1 MIDAPEKIPPL
12 PATPPPPRGED
23 VTLLKARA
31 VYEVAH
37 EALNSQSA
45 VMLEKRVNGKVPED
59 QFFVVDQD
67 PLKHGV
73 TVGVTDTNGALQDNS
88 VFTVRFGR
96 STENE
101 SVLRATMV
109 QSDHKQNSTP
119 PYSLDLKNM
128 AYMEKTTFPFIQQ
141 ALPNTDQ
148 GRYIAENIIEAYA
161 TYIVRNKDGSYEA
174 GTISTL
180 NYNDIPQEQRIGS
193 ITVIKYKTPDGK
205 EAFACMGNSFA
216 VQDKE
221 PKPKERMKMAFVE
234 NAKQKADSKQIIETP
249 ASLAAATELV
259 ATNKANELLELIK
272 GYRNYE
278 VQLYFTQG
286 VTSNNPEKRAE
297 VAKVIRAILEKKE
310 EPDQEIEIAMAKRN
324 LFDEL
329 NKVLP
334 IDQKD
339 KDTIQFGRNL
349 VRLLEEHKDLFDYL
363 VDLSTQ
369 PSMGSYADEL
379 TRGAS
384 SQFLFHA
391 NLYHPK
397 KSLLLREDVIQKQAA
412 FLNQEPNVTKESLI
426 DDTNAYAC
434 FTLRKADHLRIVGD
448 ETESAPVRSAVANQ
462 LPVLEKPLLF
472 LMSHSVDYAAES
484 IQMTQGRNRIE
495 AVSILYRL
503 SQRVYSGHEQSY
515 PIFAQ
520 RLSESTEMQNALA
533 DCFTDP
539 VVDNRCF
546 YASTLLENLTSH
558 EDTRAIVASI
568 IGKNTKLKDSL
579 IGLLS
584 FNRIDIQPQQSFATL
599 ERSRISGANIFET
612 LYQDP
617 GSREALSQSVS
628 TDDIANAI
636 NTYAQHRQSKE
647 YNEHINKMLQDKSPN
662 VRAAAYHTP
671 PQVTEALSRL
681 VKTWGLETKV
691 GPLDSHLLTHVEKG
705 KNYTA
710 ARGNHYVGIN
720 EGNVYTDNDQKDIVY
735 VHENRNQLNIRSGSN
750 CHVDT
755 IATDQT
761 RVNPDGDL
769 FIGQIVQ
776 GIKPKVVIDPGKKGR
791 VFVHYDFDLQNVEV
805 ENRDWIYKDRVFKEG
820 LPPKQSNSINGVYVI
835 THNNEIFYLV
845 EAESQ
850 GNEKKR
856 VLTAYKREFV
866 HLPGEAPQEKMIFLR
881 AQDPENKD
889 AFNAWAGKT
898 MGASEVNEIIAKTG
912 LEQQVGAYQGSEADI
927 LKAACLSLHPS
938 EPVFKTLHAIV
949 SELSDPL
956 QIAKAYVEA
965 RQAYLNQYD
974 SHKVK
979 YHDATVQGYV
989 DFTNYALLTNK
1000 HINLKDKYY
1009 QYTPIATHTASP
1021 IERVDFAFQAITH
1034 NFAADNLL
1042 IALQESQGIQRTIS
1056 LDEALAIPQN
1066 KEMFD
1071 KLVKLYEEVFA
1082 PEKEEAYVKAEAEMA
1097 KSREKKT
1104 LQEVS
1109 TTIGKRLYA
1118 FYESAR
1124 TNSDK
1129 PQEIKTANALISN
1142 AALLFKK
1149 LSTDITELDF
1159 SALTPDTIAK
1169 LLTVCI
1175 GAPVS
1180 FETENNIPVIKI
1192 HAEGTEGKTTHINGE
1207 YGHLIDPHHS
1217 ESETDAPVWNL
1228 VFDNPD
1234 SEGAMD
1240 ITTPSFSH
1248 IARTNN
1254 VDIKS
1259 GSVDRIDKAQDHL
1272 GIDESRVGTIGSVY
1286 TLHAKYGAFDQ
1297 IGNIEH
1303 VTVRGDQNYPGSKV
1317 GTIEYG
1323 EIVHG
1328 THVTLQEGAKV
1339 IVGDAEKV
1347 IFGKE
1352 LHGERHQNTVLI
1364 IGSNPPSTIESA
1376 ENEALLF
1383 VTGDFLKTK
1392 QRILDA
1398 RGKSTVSVETFDAL
1412 TAHLPQKEG
1421 DITLVTFGGKTY
1433 TVLRTKAYNADR
1445 KDYND
1450 TGYAFIEVVQR
1461 NDAQYLFLRD
1471 QLTIPAEAPQKLNEA
1486 QLKQLFPGQTIT
1498 TRYETV
1504 KQADGT
1510 QKEILVLEKPA
1521 EEGQNKPLLI
1531 GTPDQYAWLQKH
1543 PHLKLAGSVIFSAH
1557 EAQPQSIVLDSLDIQ
1572 DEAHINVLDGN
1583 INIQI
1588 NHLSGK
1594 GNIRVAGAIENSSF
1608 EFNDSTLSIGNKNNV
1623 AVKGGSLI
1631 FINSSDTG
1639 NITLDGTSIE
1649 GALLGKG
1656 QFALR
1661 NCKFPFRQ
1669 WQDIVNLEKKG
1680 LILLPGSIT
1689 FVDKTISIRVPL
1701 TLKEQDELK
1710 TNLVIQDFT
1719 DFENRINA
1727 ASAEAG
1733 EQIYIAD
1740 IGGRMYEAVQSD
1752 KLRGMKPESLQ
1763 ALTDRMKQY
1772 TGRGNELNEFTRD
1785 DFENLTQEQME
1796 GLLALC
1802 LTSEE
1807 HNKQYIRVQLEQNKA
1822 VLYIDISPEKKKMGE
1837 KIFLG
1842 IPDYTSTI
1850 LGAGD
1855 EKVTIKLKGADT
1867 QFHISGTI
1875 KHLET
1880 EGVENSWLKIHTKA
1894 SVDTIIDLNEGE
1906 HLVIMLQGSI
1916 GSLNAAKIVELDTF
1930 STSSPPTIESA
1941 GKITKLIEIEHENR
1955 APARIGYVQEIT
1967 DAQLT
1972 NAVIIASTIQNL
1984 YIRENGTANVLIW
1997 NKNASGNTNYWP
2009 NTVKF
2014 PQTAKVMA
2022 ATGENTSFSP
2032 YQTDAGTNTIL
2043 QVVVFENNGL
2053 DKKHVELVHVIEPHE
2068 GQPNQTIQLLESI
2081 RIPDNPR
2088 QQVVIDANNSL
2099 QIVEQVP
2106 QNEVDLISFVQD
2118 AIKFNPKLKRKIAD
2132 IIGIPQNDVPQFLE
2146 QAKIDPTKTETLFE
2160 KIIIRKKVENIP
2172 FNPPFAIVEELKGNE
2187 FIFINYSAYFHD
2199 CTNQIVKFHG
2209 DANCIL
2215 DNVTADRGS
2224 ITLEG
2229 RTHTTINNVWVTENT
2244 RNSNDPVIRINE
2256 NAVATIHGF
2265 QGNKIE
2271 FGEGSAALFLDATL
2285 KPTKLSASKPV
2296 GSLVIL
2302 GPFAQHSGMVTRE
2315 KFNNVFHL
2323 PNNLRIGSL
2332 FANEVKSNA
2341 PLPIVLDSLFPQ
2353 AFEIDG
2359 RKLVFMAVPHETNP
2373 RRKAY
2378 SLFEVTNNGVE
2389 DRLELICAT
2398 ENKDMFKYGVRDGGF
2413 ELRDQTEKRA
2423 IPDIK
2428 RMLTAAFYQFQDRL
2442 NDEQHDEYAK
2452 KIAVAFEETM
2462 KVQPKLSI
2470 EAMEKA
2476 TEIVML
2482 NHQQIVDFRK
2492 RIASPTAVD
2501 TINLVMP
2508 HLSRDEDI
2516 KRFSRIKSVV
2526 KSVSGSEIKAMEK
2539 KQAEQYIN
2547 EVAAALTPIVFEP
2560 ERELASGQLAAKLS
2574 MIRVIDSMLVTDS
2587 S

>member
-710 ARGNHYVGIN
+710 ERGNHYVGIN

-755 IATDQT
+755 IETDQT
-761 RVNPDGDL
+761 RINPDGDL
-769 FIGQIVQ
+769 FIGQIAQ
-776 GIKPKVVIDPGKKGR
+776 GIKPKVIVDPGKKGR

-805 ENRDWIYKDRVFKEG
+805 ENLDWIYKDRVFKEG
-820 LPPKQSNSINGVYVI
+820 LPPTQNSDVNGVYVI
-835 THNNEIFYLV
+835 THNNDIFYLV

-850 GNEKKR
+850 GREKKR

-889 AFNAWAGKT
+889 AFNEWAGKT
-898 MGASEVNEIIAKTG
+898 MGVSEVNEIIAKTG
-912 LEQQVGAYQGSEADI
+912 LEQQVGAYQDNEADI
-927 LKAACLSLHPS
+927 LKTACLSLHPS
-938 EPVFKTLHAIV
+938 EPVFQTLRATV

-956 QIAKAYVEA
+956 QIAEAYVKA

-974 SHKVK
+974 PQKVK
-979 YHDATVQGYV
+979 YHDASVQGYV
-989 DFTNYALLTNK
+989 DFTNDAFIKQTQ
-1000 HINLKDKYY
+1000 INLKTKYY
-1009 QYTPIATHTASP
+1009 KYTPIPENTTLP
-1021 IERVDFAFQAITH
+1021 KERVDLAFQAITH

-1082 PEKEEAYVKAEAEMA
+1082 PEKEAAYMRVENEMAEA
-1097 KSREKKT
+1097 RERET

-1118 FYESAR
+1118 FYQSAHA
-1124 TNSDK
+1124 NVNK
-1129 PQEIKTANALISN
+1129 PQEINTANALISN

-1149 LSTDITELDF
+1149 SSTDITELDF
-1159 SALTPDTIAK
+1159 SASTPDTIAK

-1175 GAPVS
+1175 GSPVS
-1180 FETENNIPVIKI
+1180 FETENNTPVIKI
-1192 HAEGTEGKTTHINGE
+1192 HTEETEGKTTHINGE

-1228 VFDNPD
+1228 VFESPNFETEMFIDT
-1234 SEGAMD
+1234 S
-1240 ITTPSFSH
+1240 SFSH
-1248 IARTNN
+1248 LARTKN
-1254 VDIKS
+1254 VNIRN
-1259 GSVDRIDKAQDHL
+1259 GTVDHIDDAQEYL
-1272 GIDESRVGTIGSVY
+1272 FIDEARVGTIGNVN
-1286 TLHAKYGAFDQ
+1286 TLQAKFGAFDQ
-1297 IGNIEH
+1297 IGNAAY
-1303 VTVRGDQNYPGSKV
+1303 VTIRGDQNYPTSQV
-1317 GTIEYG
+1317 GIIEYG

-1339 IVGDAEKV
+1339 IAGECEKV
-1347 IFGKE
+1347 SFVKE
-1352 LHGERHQNTVLI
+1352 SFRNLYQNTILV
-1364 IGSNPPSTIESA
+1364 IGQNTPVVENA

-1383 VTGDFLKTK
+1383 VTGDFQRTK

-1412 TAHLPQKEG
+1412 KNQAAHLPQKEG
-1421 DITLVTFGGKTY
+1421 DITLVTVSGKTY

-1461 NDAQYLFLRD
+1461 NDTQYLFLRD
-1471 QLTIPAEAPQKLNEA
+1471 QLTIPAEAPQQLNEA

-1521 EEGQNKPLLI
+1521 EEDQNKPLLI
-1531 GTPDQYAWLQKH
+1531 GTPYQYAWLQKH
-1543 PHLKLAGSVIFSAH
+1543 PHLKLARSVIFSAH
-1557 EAQPQSIVLDSLDIQ
+1557 EAQPQSIVLDKLDIQ
-1572 DEAHINVLDGN
+1572 NEAHINVLDGN

-1588 NHLSGK
+1588 NHLNGK

-1623 AVKGGSLI
+1623 AVKGGNLI
-1631 FINSSDTG
+1631 FINASDTG

-1649 GALLGKG
+1649 GTLLGKG

-1661 NCKFPFRQ
+1661 NCKFPFHQ
-1669 WQDIVNLEKKG
+1669 KQDIVNLEKKG
-1680 LILLPGSIT
+1680 LTLLPGSIT

-1719 DFENRINA
+1719 DFENRIKA
-1727 ASAEAG
+1727 ATAEAG

-1740 IGGRMYEAVQSD
+1740 VGGRMYEVIKAP
-1752 KLRGMKPESLQ
+1752 MKHGLHQNRAKE
-1763 ALTDRMKQY
+1763 LTQKMEEF
-1772 TGRGNELNEFTRD
+1772 TGRQTSQLEHSD
-1785 DFENLTQEQME
+1785 YENLSKEQIE
-1796 GLLALC
+1796 ELLTLC
-1802 LTSEE
+1802 VTPDSEY
-1807 HNKQYIRVQLEQNKA
+1807 KQNASVKLEQNKA
-1822 VLYIDISPEKKKMGE
+1822 ILSLRTPDLEAENNQLDLRIPQYACYVLGGD
-1837 KIFLG
+1837 
-1842 IPDYTSTI
+1842 
-1850 LGAGD
+1850 D
-1855 EKVTIKLKGADT
+1855 EKTIIQVAGKKT
-1867 QFHISGTI
+1867 QFTIGGKI

-1880 EGVENSWLKIHTKA
+1880 TGEEGSEVIVNHKA
-1894 SVDTIIDLNEGE
+1894 EIGTIYDLNENPGE
-1906 HLVIMLQGSI
+1906 HLTVTIQGSVADI
-1916 GSLNAAKIVELDTF
+1916 KTAHKVVIYGNATRSAKLGT
-1930 STSSPPTIESA
+1930 A
-1941 GKITKLIEIEHENR
+1941 GKIAQLIELDHTQLGYIHEIGNASLRNSRLVTGNVETIEISE
-1955 APARIGYVQEIT
+1955 IGN
-1967 DAQLT
+1967 AQ
-1972 NAVIIASTIQNL
+1972 
-1984 YIRENGTANVLIW
+1984 VLIW

-2022 ATGENTSFSP
+2022 ATGENTSFPP
-2032 YQTDAGTNTIL
+2032 YQTEAGTNTIL
-2043 QVVVFENNGL
+2043 QVVVFENSGI
-2053 DKKHVELVHVIEPHE
+2053 DKKHVELVHVVEPHE
-2068 GQPNQTIQLLESI
+2068 DQPNQTMQLLESV

-2088 QQVVIDANNSL
+2088 QHVVIDANNSL

-2118 AIKFNPKLKRKIAD
+2118 AIRFNPKLKRKIAD

-2146 QAKIDPTKTETLFE
+2146 QAKTEPTKTETLFE
-2160 KIIIRKKVENIP
+2160 KITIRKKVDNIP
-2172 FNPPFAIVEELKGNE
+2172 FNPALVIVEELNNNNE
-2187 FIFINYSAYFHD
+2187 YIFVNYPAYFHD
-2199 CTNQIVKFHG
+2199 CVNQIVSIRG
-2209 DANCIL
+2209 DAPCIL
-2215 DNVTADRGS
+2215 DSVTADRGS

-2244 RNSNDPVIRINE
+2244 RNPNDPVIRINE
-2256 NAVATIHGF
+2256 QAVATIHGF

-2271 FGEGSAALFLDATL
+2271 FGEGNAALFLDATL
-2285 KPTKLSASKPV
+2285 RPTKLTASKPTR
-2296 GSLVIL
+2296 SLVIL
-2302 GPFAQHSGMVTRE
+2302 GPFAQRSGMVTRE

-2323 PNNLRIGSL
+2323 PTDFRTDLL
-2332 FANEVKSNA
+2332 FPTELAPKS
-2341 PLPIVLDSLFPQ
+2341 PLPISMDSLFPQ

-2359 RKLVFMAVPHETNP
+2359 RKLVFMAVLHETNP
-2373 RRKAY
+2373 KRKAY

-2398 ENKDMFKYGVRDGGF
+2398 ESKDMFEYGVRDGGF
-2413 ELRDQTEKRA
+2413 ELRDQTEKRTF
-2423 IPDIK
+2423 PDIK
-2428 RMLTAAFYQFQDRL
+2428 RMLTAAYQQFESRL
-2442 NDEQHDEYAK
+2442 DLNRHEEYAQIIEQAFDKARAVK
-2452 KIAVAFEETM
+2452 KEVPIETLERVTEHVLM
-2462 KVQPKLSI
+2462 RYDLITQFRNRITNPSFSDSLSMR
-2470 EAMEKA
+2470 AP
-2476 TEIVML
+2476 
-2482 NHQQIVDFRK
+2482 
-2492 RIASPTAVD
+2492 S
-2501 TINLVMP
+2501 
-2508 HLSRDEDI
+2508 LSRDKDM
-2516 KRFSRIKSVV
+2516 KRFHTIKSLL
-2526 KSVSGSEIKAMEK
+2526 KSIDLEK
-2539 KQAEQYIN
+2539 KSPNKKESDQELN
-2547 EVAAALTPIVFEP
+2547 ELAAALTQVVIDP
-2560 ERELASGQLAAKLS
+2560 ETEFYNGELRAKMI
-2574 MIRVIDSMLVTDS
+2574 MIRAIDEMLIIDSTRS
-2587 S
+2587 SK